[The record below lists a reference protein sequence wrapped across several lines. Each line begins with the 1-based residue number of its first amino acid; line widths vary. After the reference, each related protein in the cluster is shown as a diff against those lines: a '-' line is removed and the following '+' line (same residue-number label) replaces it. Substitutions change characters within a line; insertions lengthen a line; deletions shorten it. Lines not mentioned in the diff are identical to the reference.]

1 MVDFSIGQL
10 EYSNLPASDLLFA
23 TPNTEQPSSIA
34 LVNTP
39 RNLINTIP
47 ETPNLPQK
55 YINSKESVRRIVE
68 SEKFNDNISE
78 KMEIENL
85 KTEVIP
91 SLESTISFLFQKELN
106 TLKDKC
112 EKLMQNSYSNYK
124 GHMDNLRKEIENK
137 DEIISKIPATLYNIT
152 NNSF

>member
-39 RNLINTIP
+39 RNPINTIP

-85 KTEVIP
+85 KTEIIP
-91 SLESTISFLFQKELN
+91 SLESTISFLFQKELD
-106 TLKDKC
+106 TLKV
-112 EKLMQNSYSNYK
+112 
-124 GHMDNLRKEIENK
+124 
-137 DEIISKIPATLYNIT
+137 
-152 NNSF
+152 